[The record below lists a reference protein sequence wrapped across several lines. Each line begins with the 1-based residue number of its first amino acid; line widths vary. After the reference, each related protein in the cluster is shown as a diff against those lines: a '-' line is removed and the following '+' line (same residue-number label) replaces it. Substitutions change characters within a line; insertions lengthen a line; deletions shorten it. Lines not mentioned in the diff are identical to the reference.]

1 MKLQLI
7 RDDFTDVRTLGK
19 LYADGDYIGETCED
33 RDKHLEDDKNGKV
46 FGETAIP
53 RGLYKVVVSFSQR
66 FKKPL
71 PEVLD
76 VPGFTGVRIH
86 AGNTA
91 ADTHGCPLLGRVR
104 TADGVAN
111 CAPVVQRLIEMIE
124 SAEDV
129 GEVVTLEVS

>member
-1 MKLQLI
+1 MKLELV
-7 RDDFTDVRTLGK
+7 RDDFTDLRTLGK
-19 LYADGDYIGETCED
+19 LYVDGVYLGETCED
-33 RDKHLEDDKNGKV
+33 CDRHLENGQEEKV
-46 FGETAIP
+46 YGQTAIP
-53 RGLYKVVVSFSQR
+53 RGLYKVILSFSQR

-111 CAPVVQRLIEMIE
+111 CAPVVQRLIDMLET
-124 SAEDV
+124 AEEA
-129 GEVVTLEVS
+129 GEAVTLEVR